1 MAYGT
6 ENCTVITVASIAHT
20 AFEPSPRSDPE
31 PYHTSALSGEGC
43 VENSGIS
50 YSDILIL
57 IPDSRVVYDL
67 IFMLFILLI
76 LSR

>member
-1 MAYGT
+1 MT
-6 ENCTVITVASIAHT
+6 KKLIT
-20 AFEPSPRSDPE
+20 P
-31 PYHTSALSGEGC
+31 

-67 IFMLFILLI
+67 IFMLFTLLT